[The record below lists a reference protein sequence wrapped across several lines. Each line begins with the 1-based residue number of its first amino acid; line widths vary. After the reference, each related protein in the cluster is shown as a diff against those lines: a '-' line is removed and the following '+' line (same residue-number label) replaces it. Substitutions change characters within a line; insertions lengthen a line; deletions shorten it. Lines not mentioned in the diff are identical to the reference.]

1 MDHEKKILG
10 QHIREVTRM
19 KGISAAK
26 LAERIPCERTNIYN
40 VFNRDSINT
49 RLLQRICEILDYDFF
64 QELSES
70 LPVKKCKQGGGKIFE
85 LTHHLDKR
93 PHYEISL

>member
-1 MDHEKKILG
+1 
-10 QHIREVTRM
+10 M

>member
-10 QHIREVTRM
+10 QHIREVAKM

-26 LAERIPCERTNIYN
+26 LAESIPCERTNIYN

-64 QELSES
+64 LELSEELS
-70 LPVKKCKQGGGKIFE
+70 VKKCEQEEVK
-85 LTHHLDKR
+85 
-93 PHYEISL
+93 SLS

>member
-1 MDHEKKILG
+1 LYNSTNKYLKTMDHEKKILG
-10 QHIREVTRM
+10 QHIREVAKM

-26 LAERIPCERTNIYN
+26 LAESIPCERTNIYN

-64 QELSES
+64 LELSEELS
-70 LPVKKCKQGGGKIFE
+70 VKKMQTGGWA
-85 LTHHLDKR
+85 L
-93 PHYEISL
+93 S